1 MNPIAEEIKSYY
13 GSASSIEEEEEI
25 LEQSGIPQM
34 FDYDPHGSG
43 RYRQGSGE
51 NPYQHATD
59 FLSRVEKL
67 KAKGW
72 KETPENIKKT
82 FGLTTTQY
90 RNEKSMCHDLAR
102 VALVARI
109 KQMRYGDP
117 EHQMSPT
124 AIAKKL
130 GLPNESSVRSY
141 LDEDKLA
148 RSLQS
153 LETAQY
159 LKDRVDKLGMVDVG
173 TQTEREIGVKRE
185 KMDAALQYLE
195 SQGYHIYK
203 NYPKQATNANQVIT
217 QKILAKPDVKYSE
230 TYNHEKV
237 YPIID
242 YVSNDNG
249 KTFHKKFTY
258 PTSLDSKRLMIRYA
272 EDGGIKKDGVIEL
285 RRGVED
291 ISLGGSKY
299 SQVRILVDGS
309 HYIKGMAIYGDNM
322 PKGVDVIFNTNKDR
336 ASHPNKLD
344 VLKPIKNDPDNPFG
358 SAIKDAELGGQRWY
372 KDKDGKMKL
381 SLINK
386 RADED
391 DWSDWKKAL
400 PSQFLSKQSKILAK
414 NQLNLAKAEKNEEFS
429 KIMELNNP
437 TIKKYYL
444 EKFANSCDGAAKD
457 LKAAALPGQKY
468 HVILPM
474 NSLNENQ
481 VYAPNYKD
489 GTKLALIRYPHG
501 GIFEIP
507 VLTVNNKNP
516 EGRKYIGQNSS
527 DAIGIN
533 HKVASRLSGADFDGD
548 TVMCIPTDD
557 RKGRVRISRKSELPD
572 MVGFDPH
579 VEYGSE
585 VKIDG
590 SGKKHYYRG
599 GREFK
604 PLPKSMVNKEMG
616 VISNLIT
623 DMTLLGAGEKEL
635 ARAVK
640 HSMVVID
647 AEKHKLDY
655 KASEVENGIAE
666 LKRKW
671 QPKRDKDGNVI
682 GYGGAGTIVS
692 RAKGEQRVLK
702 RRGEAH
708 TNIKG
713 KPWYDPK
720 RPEGALIYMTAADKD
735 VYYPSSIYDKT
746 TGIKTIR
753 TTDGKKISYNMYD
766 KKEAAKYD
774 PVMKKDKKTG
784 VVYYE
789 SKDGKIRYRTL
800 KRTTTSTRMAETDD
814 ARSLMSDP
822 TGNKSNPMEILYADY
837 ANSMKA
843 LANRARLAI
852 YSTGN
857 LKYNP
862 QATKIYKKEV
872 SELNAKLN
880 DALKNP
886 GKERYAN
893 RLAIS
898 EVGKKTKDNPDLT
911 PGEIKKLNQQSISKY
926 REEVGTISRKKRAIT
941 ISDRQWEAI
950 QAGAITERKLKQILT
965 YTDPDSL
972 RERAMP
978 NNRKGL
984 STAQIS
990 RIKALATSGFS
1001 NSDIAEQMNISPS
1014 AVSNYLKGG
1023 K

>member
-34 FDYDPHGSG
+34 FDFDPHGSG
-43 RYRQGSGE
+43 RYRQGSGD
-51 NPYQHATD
+51 NPYQHADD
-59 FLSRVEKL
+59 FLGRVEKL

-72 KETPENIKKT
+72 KETPENIMKT

-90 RNEKSMCHDLAR
+90 RNEKSMCHDLQR
-102 VALVARI
+102 VATVARI

-117 EHQMSPT
+117 QHQMSPT

-130 GLPNESSVRSY
+130 GINESSVRSY

-159 LKDRVDKLGMVDVG
+159 LKDRVDKLRMVDVG

-217 QKILAKPDVKYSE
+217 QKILAKPDVKYTE
-230 TYNHEKV
+230 TYNHENVK
-237 YPIID
+237 PIVD
-242 YVSNDNG
+242 YKSSDNG
-249 KTFHKKFTY
+249 KTFQKKFTY

-272 EDGGIKKDGVIEL
+272 EDGGIKKDGVVEL

-291 ISLGGSKY
+291 ISLGGKKY
-299 SQVRILVDGS
+299 AQVRILVDGS

-322 PKGVDVIFNTNKDR
+322 PKGVDLIFNTNKDR
-336 ASHPNKLD
+336 ATHPNKLD

-372 KDKDGKMKL
+372 KDKNGKMKL

-386 RADED
+386 RSDED
-391 DWSDWKKAL
+391 DWSEWKKAL
-400 PSQFLSKQSKILAK
+400 PSQFLSKQSKVLAK
-414 NQLNLAKAEKNEEFS
+414 KQLDLAKMEKQDEFS

-444 EKFANSCDGAAKD
+444 EKFASSCDGAAKD

-468 HVILPM
+468 HVLLPM
-474 NSLNENQ
+474 NSLKETE
-481 VYAPNYKD
+481 VYAPNYKN
-489 GTKLALIRYPHG
+489 GSKLALIRYPHG

-507 VLTVNNKNP
+507 VLTVNNKNA
-516 EGRKYIGQNSS
+516 EGLKYIGSNAS
-527 DAIGIN
+527 DAIGIH

-557 RKGRVRISRKSELPD
+557 RKGRVKILRKNELAD
-572 MVGFDPH
+572 MKGFDPH
-579 VEYGSE
+579 VSYGSE
-585 VKIDG
+585 VKVDS

-623 DMTLLGAGEKEL
+623 DMTLLGATDREL

-671 QPKRDKDGNVI
+671 QPKFDKNGNII
-682 GYGGAGTIVS
+682 GGGGASTIVS

-702 RRGEAH
+702 RRGEARV
-708 TNIKG
+708 NIKG

-720 RPEGALIYMTAADKD
+720 RPEGATIYMTAADKD
-735 VYYPSSIYDKT
+735 VYYPSSTYDKK

-753 TTDGKKISYNMYD
+753 TTDGKKISYDMYD
-766 KKEAAKYD
+766 KKQAAKYD

-784 VVYYE
+784 AIYYE

-814 ARSLMSDP
+814 ANSLVSF
-822 TGNKSNPMEILYADY
+822 KKNPMELLYADY

-862 QATKIYKKEV
+862 QASKIYKKEV
-872 SELNAKLN
+872 SELNARLN
-880 DALKNP
+880 EALKNP

-898 EVGKKTKDNPDLT
+898 EVGKKTSNNPNLT

-926 REEVGTISRKKRAIT
+926 REQVGTISRKKRAIT

-950 QAGAITERKLKQILT
+950 QAGAITERKLKQILN

-978 NNRKGL
+978 KNRKSL

-990 RIKALATSGFS
+990 RIKALSNSGFS
-1001 NSDIAEQMNISPS
+1001 NSEIAEQMNISPS
-1014 AVSNYLKGG
+1014 SVSSYLKGD